1 MKQNLF
7 SLTSIFLG
15 CLLHLPPAFAQNRQP
30 LDTQQQKQTAG
41 DDFYQYAIDKKL
53 SLGLPNGQNPNT
65 YLQQGLQSD
74 YAYIETIVKKSSQN
88 KALNNNIAKQ
98 KLQEF
103 YLSAKSGISSY
114 ELARKI
120 FQQDMQHLKGINN
133 YADLMSACVYLHKN
147 NIAKP
152 FFSLAIAKHNLSRG
166 LYVPTLSTE
175 ENNLAYSPVQFLQ
188 ANEKSAMFHV
198 TQEITALFKL
208 AGHASSESLAYS
220 QTVLK
225 IMQQLARLENPSATA
240 EKLSLKEWK
249 AHSPQLPWPELVSDL
264 LGKPVDDIWLVNTA
278 YFFKL
283 ESLLN
288 QFPLADWKVYLEY
301 AILRNSFLNQLHQE
315 DVASLQTKKLKKSDA
330 LQITAF
336 YGKDLIKQ
344 TYLND
349 FYIDKVDVMLRNLK
363 IAFEQQITSLEWM
376 SAPSKKIAIHKIKT
390 VPFSILYPFSIKK
403 YQELNLHTKDIY
415 ENIAALRAYNF
426 QEKLN
431 SFHKPSEYPAPND
444 IANGYFDGQEIK
456 IFGGLLQAPYFYP
469 HADDAINY
477 GTLGA
482 IIAHEMTHMLDPMRK
497 SEPTFYN
504 QTDQDA
510 FAHKAKELIHQYS
523 SYFVIDSIRLDGAI
537 TLSENIADLGGL
549 SMAYKAFKLTKQG
562 QGNRKIDGFTADQRV
577 FLAWAKVWKDSYIP
591 ESAASYKPDPH
602 PPGTARINGPV
613 VNIDAW
619 YEAFQ
624 VKQADNMYKPQDKRI
639 KMW

>member
-1 MKQNLF
+1 
-7 SLTSIFLG
+7 
-15 CLLHLPPAFAQNRQP
+15 
-30 LDTQQQKQTAG
+30 
-41 DDFYQYAIDKKL
+41 
-53 SLGLPNGQNPNT
+53 
-65 YLQQGLQSD
+65 
-74 YAYIETIVKKSSQN
+74 
-88 KALNNNIAKQ
+88 
-98 KLQEF
+98 
-103 YLSAKSGISSY
+103 
-114 ELARKI
+114 
-120 FQQDMQHLKGINN
+120 
-133 YADLMSACVYLHKN
+133 
-147 NIAKP
+147 
-152 FFSLAIAKHNLSRG
+152 
-166 LYVPTLSTE
+166 
-175 ENNLAYSPVQFLQ
+175 
-188 ANEKSAMFHV
+188 
-198 TQEITALFKL
+198 
-208 AGHASSESLAYS
+208 
-220 QTVLK
+220 
-225 IMQQLARLENPSATA
+225 
-240 EKLSLKEWK
+240 
-249 AHSPQLPWPELVSDL
+249 
-264 LGKPVDDIWLVNTA
+264 
-278 YFFKL
+278 
-283 ESLLN
+283 
-288 QFPLADWKVYLEY
+288 
-301 AILRNSFLNQLHQE
+301 
-315 DVASLQTKKLKKSDA
+315 
-330 LQITAF
+330 
-336 YGKDLIKQ
+336 
-344 TYLND
+344 
-349 FYIDKVDVMLRNLK
+349 
-363 IAFEQQITSLEWM
+363 M
-376 SAPSKKIAIHKIKT
+376 SAPSKKIAIQKIKT

-403 YQELNLHTKDIY
+403 YQELNLHSKDIY
-415 ENIAALRAYNF
+415 ENISALLAYNF

-431 SFHKPSEYPAPND
+431 TFHKPSEYPAPND

-510 FAHKAKELIHQYS
+510 FAHKAKELIDQYS
-523 SYFVIDSIRLDGAI
+523 SYFVIDSIRLDGVI

>member
-1 MKQNLF
+1 MKQNLISML
-7 SLTSIFLG
+7 SLGLG
-15 CLLHLPPAFAQNRQP
+15 CLLNLSPAFSQNRQLP
-30 LDTQQQKQTAG
+30 KNQHEKPRAG

-65 YLQQGLQSD
+65 YLQQGLQYD

-88 KALNNNIAKQ
+88 KGLNNNIAKQ

-103 YLSAKSGISSY
+103 YLSAKAGVSSY

-120 FQQDMQHLKGINN
+120 FQQDMQHLKGIKN
-133 YADLMSACVYLHKN
+133 YADLMSACVYLHKH

-152 FFSLAIAKHNLSRG
+152 LFSLAIAKHNLSRG

-198 TQEITALFKL
+198 AQEITTLFKL
-208 AGHASSESLAYS
+208 AGHSSLEAATSS

-225 IMQQLARLENPSATA
+225 IMQQLASMENPAATA
-240 EKLSLKEWK
+240 EKISLKVWQ
-249 AHSPQLPWPELVSDL
+249 AHSPQLPWLELVSDL
-264 LGKPVDDIWLVNTA
+264 LGKPMEEVWLINTA
-278 YFFKL
+278 YFFNL

-288 QFPLADWKVYLEY
+288 HFPLADWKLYLEY

-315 DVASLQTKKLKKSDA
+315 EVASLQTKKLKKSDA

-349 FYIDKVDVMLRNLK
+349 FYIDKVEVMLRNLK
-363 IAFEQQITSLEWM
+363 IAFEQQITTLEWM
-376 SAPSKKIAIHKIKT
+376 SASSKKIAIQKIKT

-403 YQELNLHTKDIY
+403 YQDLNLLSKDIY

-431 SFHKPSEYPAPND
+431 SFHKPSEYAAANET
-444 IANGYFDGQEIK
+444 ANGYFDGREIK

-497 SEPTFYN
+497 SEPTFYS

-510 FAHKAKELIHQYS
+510 FACKADELIDQYS
-523 SYFVIDSIRLDGAI
+523 SYCVIDSIRLDGVI

-562 QGNRKIDGFTADQRV
+562 QTNRKLDGFTADQRV